1 MRNEQGITAYPL
13 CWPAGHRRTPPR
25 DTKNAPFKMGDERA
39 KNEMMNEIRLL
50 GGRNIIVSSNVAVRQ
65 DGLPYADAA
74 RRKINDAGVAVY
86 FDLKG
91 AQKCF
96 ACDRWGRVSENIRAI
111 GLSIAAL
118 RGLDRWGSSDM
129 VERAFTG
136 FAALPPPIVTAPPK
150 RSWREVFDFPHDQ
163 IIGWVPLV
171 PERYKALAM
180 KRHPDNGGSHEA
192 MTELNAAYDEAKR
205 EFGI

>member
-1 MRNEQGITAYPL
+1 MSRAEGITAYPL
-13 CWPAGHRRTPPR
+13 CWPSGQRRTPPHKV
-25 DTKNAPFKMGDERA
+25 KNAPFKMPDERA
-39 KNEMMNEIRLL
+39 KYEMMNEIRLL

-86 FDLKG
+86 FDLG
-91 AQKCF
+91 GSQKCF

-136 FAALPPPIVTAPPK
+136 FTALPPPIVTPAR
-150 RSWREVFDFPHDQ
+150 RSWREVFGYDVD
-163 IIGWVPLV
+163 GREALTL
-171 PERYKALAM
+171 RYREMA
-180 KRHPDNGGSHEA
+180 RVSHPDNGGSHDA
-192 MTELNAAYDEAKR
+192 MTELNAAYEDAKR